1 MRICPACHASMETGD
16 ACPACG
22 FRLTNV
28 DGFEV
33 YAPDLQEQS
42 EGYDPAFY
50 AQLAPLEDRNFWF
63 QARNR
68 LIVDALKRGN
78 RRLDTFLEIGCG
90 TGQVLRAI
98 GTAFPAARLSGSELF
113 VDGLRYAR
121 QRVPDARLMQ
131 MDATRI
137 PFSSEFD
144 AIGAFDVVEHI
155 RDDRRVLAEIHG
167 ALKPG
172 GVAVLTVP
180 QHPWLWSH
188 QDELA
193 HHQRR
198 YRRHELESKLQDA
211 GFKIAYTTSFVALL
225 LPLLATSRLIGRRH
239 DEDALREM
247 RIGDTANSLLAGVL
261 RLEFQLLRTGLRFPV
276 GGSRL
281 IVAVKEN

>member
-1 MRICPACHASMETGD
+1 MR
-16 ACPACG
+16 ACPACQAPMETGTACVACG
-22 FRLTNV
+22 FCIATR

-33 YAPDLQEQS
+33 YAPDTEQQA
-42 EGYDPAFY
+42 EGYDPSFY

-63 QARNR
+63 QARNH
-68 LIVDALKRGN
+68 LIVHVLGRCC
-78 RRLDTFLEIGCG
+78 RRLDSWLEIGCG

-98 GTAFPAARLSGSELF
+98 GAAFPATRLCGSELF

-121 QRVPDARLMQ
+121 QRVPNARLMQ

-137 PFSSEFD
+137 PFSGEFD

-155 RDDRRVLAEIHG
+155 RDDRRVLAEMHR

-172 GVAVLTVP
+172 GVAILTVP

-198 YRRHELESKLQDA
+198 YRRHELEGKLQDA
-211 GFKIAYTTSFVALL
+211 GFTIAYTSSFVALL
-225 LPLLATSRLIGRRH
+225 LPLLAVSRLVGRRH
-239 DEDALREM
+239 DAVALREM
-247 RIGDTANSLLAGVL
+247 RIGGTVNALLAGVL
-261 RLEFQLLRTGLRFPV
+261 RLEFQMLRAGLRFPA

-281 IVAVKEN
+281 VAAVKEH